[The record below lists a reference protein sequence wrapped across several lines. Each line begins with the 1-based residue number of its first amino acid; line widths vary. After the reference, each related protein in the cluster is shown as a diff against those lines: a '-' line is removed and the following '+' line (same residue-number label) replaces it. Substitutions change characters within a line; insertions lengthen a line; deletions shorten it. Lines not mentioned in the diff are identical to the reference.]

1 MTMMMTIVILATTKG
16 NTKDDINNNNNKS
29 SSDNNNINNNGNNNS
44 NGNRHDDG
52 SVTTTAAITVAIT
65 MNHSVN
71 RKDWPDIHNPWAEN
85 VYSLNLSYILGNDYP
100 EELQRYPVNKFFSRG
115 LSCQN
120 C

>member
-1 MTMMMTIVILATTKG
+1 MMTIVILATTKG
-16 NTKDDINNNNNKS
+16 NAKDDNNNNNKNNKS
-29 SSDNNNINNNGNNNS
+29 NSDDNSNGNNNS

-71 RKDWPDIHNPWAEN
+71 RKDWPGIHNPWAEN
-85 VYSLNLSYILGNDYP
+85 VYSLNMSYILDNDYS
-100 EELQRYPVNKFFSRG
+100 EELQRYPVNKFLSRG
-115 LSCQN
+115 LSYQN